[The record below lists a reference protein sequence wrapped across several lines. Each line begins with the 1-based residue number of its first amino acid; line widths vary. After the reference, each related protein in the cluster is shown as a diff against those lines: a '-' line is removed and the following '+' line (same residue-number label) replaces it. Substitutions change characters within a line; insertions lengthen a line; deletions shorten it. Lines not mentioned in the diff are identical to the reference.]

1 MAKIQEEHIII
12 RVSRLVREGQEREI
26 VTANMIQALEQ
37 VAQEL
42 LGDSVVVEAEPAK

>member
-12 RVSRLVREGQEREI
+12 RVSCLVREGQEREL
-26 VTANMIQALEQ
+26 VSASMIQSLEQ